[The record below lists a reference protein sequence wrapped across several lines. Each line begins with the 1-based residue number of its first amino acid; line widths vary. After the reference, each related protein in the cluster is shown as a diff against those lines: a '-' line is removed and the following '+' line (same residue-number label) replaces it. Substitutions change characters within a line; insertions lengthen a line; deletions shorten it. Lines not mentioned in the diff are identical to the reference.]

1 MLRAFF
7 LKNGTNCAIIVLRM
21 ENNFKRTKI
30 LATIGPR
37 TNNEESIQTLIKEG
51 ANGFRLNFSHGE
63 YSERDQQIA
72 WIREKSEK
80 MGRHVAILQDLQG
93 PKIRLGK
100 LQAPIEATAGDEF
113 ILDYATEGQS
123 DNVLPVQYN
132 LAQKVK
138 VSEPV
143 YIFDGKIKTIVTDIV
158 SETAIKVRV
167 ENSGTLMSNKG
178 INLPNTDFAGDII
191 TEKDMRDIQYGLNKD
206 IDFVALSFI
215 QSPDDVRQLRKILKD
230 GGSHA
235 RIISK
240 IETKAAIEPEVMEEI
255 VKESDGVMV
264 ARGDLAIEAGDF
276 VVPVVQRK
284 LIELCRRH
292 CKLVIV
298 ATQMLSSMT
307 DNPSPTRAEV
317 SDVAN
322 AVIQG
327 ADVVMLSDET
337 ANGDYPIE
345 TVQEMR
351 RIIMYTQ
358 TNISVE
364 NPIEKI
370 AKPNHENR
378 HAISRAAVNIAKQL
392 NASAIIAETKN
403 GSTAR
408 SIAGFRPDV
417 KLISVTSQKHV
428 AQQLSL
434 RYDNR
439 SFVRPDSDDAGYKIA
454 EELKDDGYFGTPPAT
469 VVIVSGSQPGV
480 AGMTNRITIR
490 TIQ

>member
-1 MLRAFF
+1 MD
-7 LKNGTNCAIIVLRM
+7 NT
-21 ENNFKRTKI
+21 FKRTKI
-30 LATIGPR
+30 LATIGPK
-37 TNNEESIQTLIKEG
+37 TNNPDSIEKLIKSG
-51 ANGFRLNFSHGE
+51 ANGFRLNFSHGNYE
-63 YSERDQQIA
+63 ERDQQIA
-72 WIREKSEK
+72 WIRDISGKQN
-80 MGRHVAILQDLQG
+80 RHVAILQDLQG

-100 LQAPIEATAGDEF
+100 LDAPIDVNIGDEF
-113 ILDYATEGQS
+113 ILDFATSSQDG
-123 DNVLPVQYN
+123 NILPVQYN

-138 VSEPV
+138 VDEPV
-143 YIFDGKIKTIVTDIV
+143 YIFDGKIKTIVMDIP

-167 ENSGTLMSNKG
+167 ENPGTFMSNKG

-215 QSPDDVRQLRKILKD
+215 QSAEDVRHLRKILKD

-235 RIISK
+235 RIVAK
-240 IETKAAIEPEVMEEI
+240 IETKAAIEPDVMEEI
-255 VKESDGVMV
+255 VKEADGVMV

-276 VVPVVQRK
+276 VVPVIQRK

-337 ANGDYPIE
+337 ANGDYPIG

-351 RIIMYTQ
+351 KIILYTQ
-358 TNISVE
+358 NNIAVE
-364 NPIEKI
+364 NPIEKLV
-370 AKPNHENR
+370 KPNHENR
-378 HAISRAAVNIAKQL
+378 HAISKAAVNIAEQL
-392 NASAIIAETKN
+392 KASAIIAETKN

-408 SIAGFRPDV
+408 SVAGFRPDI

-439 SFVRPDSDDAGYKIA
+439 SFVRPDSSDAGYSIA
-454 EELKDDGYFGTPPAT
+454 EELKAEGYFGEGPAT

-480 AGMTNRITIR
+480 SGMTNRITIR
-490 TIQ
+490 TIK

>member
-1 MLRAFF
+1 
-7 LKNGTNCAIIVLRM
+7 M
-21 ENNFKRTKI
+21 ESNFKRTKI

-37 TNNEESIQTLIKEG
+37 TNNPDSIEELIESG

-63 YSERDQQIA
+63 YAERDQQIA
-72 WIREKSEK
+72 WIREKSNK
-80 MGRHVAILQDLQG
+80 HNRHVAILQDLQG

-100 LQAPIEATAGDEF
+100 LKESLDVVQGDEL
-113 ILDYATEGQS
+113 ILDYALTEQDGNS
-123 DNVLPVQYN
+123 LPVQYN
-132 LAQKVK
+132 LAEKVK
-138 VSEPV
+138 VTEPV
-143 YIFDGKIKTIVTDIV
+143 YIFDGKIKTIVTEIA
-158 SETAIKVRV
+158 SATAIKVRV
-167 ENSGTLMSNKG
+167 ENAGTLMSNKG

-191 TEKDMRDIQYGLNKD
+191 TEKDLRDIEYGLDKD

-215 QSPDDVRQLRKILKD
+215 QSVDDVKHLRTILKD

-235 RIISK
+235 RIIAK
-240 IETKAAIEPEVMEEI
+240 IETKAAIEPETMEAIVM
-255 VKESDGVMV
+255 ESDGVMV

-292 CKLVIV
+292 CKLVII

-307 DNPSPTRAEV
+307 DHPSPTRAEV

-351 RIIMYTQ
+351 KIIMYTQ
-358 TNISVE
+358 SNIAVE

-370 AKPNHENR
+370 IKPNHENR
-378 HAISRAAVNIAKQL
+378 HAISKAAVSIAKQL
-392 NASAIIAETKN
+392 NAAAIIAETKN
-403 GSTAR
+403 GSTVR
-408 SIAGFRPDV
+408 SVAGFRPNV
-417 KLISVTSQKHV
+417 KLISVTSQKYV

-439 SFVRPDSDDAGYKIA
+439 SFVRPDASDAGYKIA
-454 EELKDDGYFGTPPAT
+454 VELNSQGYFGDEPAT

-490 TIQ
+490 TID

>member
-1 MLRAFF
+1 M
-7 LKNGTNCAIIVLRM
+7 N
-21 ENNFKRTKI
+21 NNFKRTKI
-30 LATIGPR
+30 LATIGPK
-37 TNNEESIQTLIKEG
+37 TNNPESIEKLIESG

-72 WIREKSEK
+72 WIRQKSEER
-80 MGRHVAILQDLQG
+80 GRHVAILQDLQG

-100 LQAPIEATAGDEF
+100 LHAPIEVATGDEF
-113 ILDYATEGQS
+113 ILDYAANEQQ
-123 DNVLPVQYN
+123 DNILPVQYN
-132 LAQKVK
+132 LAEKVK

-143 YIFDGKIKTIVTDIV
+143 YIFDGKIKTTVTEIV
-158 SETAIKVRV
+158 SETAIKVRI
-167 ENSGTLMSNKG
+167 ENAGTLMSNKG
-178 INLPNTDFAGDII
+178 LNLPNTDFAGDII
-191 TEKDMRDIQYGLNKD
+191 TEKDMRDIEYGLDKD

-215 QSPDDVRQLRKILKD
+215 QSAEDVRHLRKILKD

-235 RIISK
+235 RIIAK
-240 IETKAAIEPEVMEEI
+240 IETKAAIEPETMEDI
-255 VKESDGVMV
+255 VKESDGIMV

-292 CKLVIV
+292 CKLVII

-345 TVQEMR
+345 TVREMR
-351 RIIMYTQ
+351 KIIVYTQ
-358 TNISVE
+358 NNISVE
-364 NPIEKI
+364 NPIEKLV
-370 AKPNHENR
+370 KPNHENR
-378 HAISRAAVNIAKQL
+378 HAISKAAVHMARQL
-392 NASAIIAETKN
+392 NAAAIIAETKN

-408 SIAGFRPDV
+408 SIAGFRPEV

-439 SFVRPDSDDAGYKIA
+439 SFVRPDDSDAGYDIA
-454 EELKDDGYFGTPPAT
+454 KELNNKGYFGEEPAT
-469 VVIVSGSQPGV
+469 VVIVSGSQPGA
-480 AGMTNRITIR
+480 AGMTNRITVR
-490 TIQ
+490 TIK

>member
-1 MLRAFF
+1 M
-7 LKNGTNCAIIVLRM
+7 NS
-21 ENNFKRTKI
+21 NFKRTKI

-37 TNNEESIQTLIKEG
+37 TNNAESIEELIVSG

-72 WIREKSEK
+72 WIRQKSGQHNK
-80 MGRHVAILQDLQG
+80 HVAILQDLQG

-100 LQAPIEATAGDEF
+100 LSAPIDVDTGDEYF
-113 ILDYATEGQS
+113 LDFAATEQKE
-123 DNVLPVQYN
+123 NILPVQYN
-132 LAQKVK
+132 LAEKVK

-143 YIFDGKIKTIVTDIV
+143 YIFDGKVKTIVTDIV
-158 SETAIKVRV
+158 SDTAIKVRI
-167 ENSGTLMSNKG
+167 ENPGTLMSNKG

-191 TEKDMRDIQYGLNKD
+191 TEKDMRDLQYGLDKD

-215 QSPDDVRQLRKILKD
+215 QSADDVRQLRKILKD

-235 RIISK
+235 RVIAK
-240 IETKAAIEPEVMEEI
+240 IETKAAIEPETMEEI

-276 VVPVVQRK
+276 VVPVIQRK

-358 TNISVE
+358 DNIAVE

-378 HAISRAAVNIAKQL
+378 HAISRAAVSIAKQL

-408 SIAGFRPDV
+408 SIAGFRPDI

-434 RYDNR
+434 RYDTR
-439 SFVRPDSDDAGYKIA
+439 SFVRPDSSDAGYAIA
-454 EELKDDGYFGTPPAT
+454 EELKNEGYFGEMPTT

-490 TIQ
+490 TIK